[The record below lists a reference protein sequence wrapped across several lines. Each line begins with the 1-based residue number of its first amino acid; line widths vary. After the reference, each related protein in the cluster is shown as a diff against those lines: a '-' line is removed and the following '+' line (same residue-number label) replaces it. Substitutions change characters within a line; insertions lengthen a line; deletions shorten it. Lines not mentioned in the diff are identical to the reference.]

1 MDIKEAIRE
10 RHSVRYYKD
19 EPISDEQRKEL
30 EALISQCN
38 EESGLSMQLVVDDPE
53 CFDTLLAHYGMFKN
67 VKNYIAVVGPK
78 AMADCWVAGTY
89 KRGKCKA
96 EVADNEKIVC
106 VIAIGYGENQ
116 GTKHKSKPLAKI
128 CDIPE
133 ADMPVW
139 FKNGVKA
146 AMMAPTAMNQQ
157 KFRITLDRND
167 PVITAGKGL
176 MTGIDL
182 GIVKYN
188 FEAASGHKV

>member
-78 AMADCWVAGTY
+78 AMADLDV
-89 KRGKCKA
+89 RGGGRGQRKDRLCDRDRLRR
-96 EVADNEKIVC
+96 ESGNE
-106 VIAIGYGENQ
+106 A
-116 GTKHKSKPLAKI
+116 
-128 CDIPE
+128 
-133 ADMPVW
+133 
-139 FKNGVKA
+139 
-146 AMMAPTAMNQQ
+146 
-157 KFRITLDRND
+157 
-167 PVITAGKGL
+167 
-176 MTGIDL
+176 
-182 GIVKYN
+182 
-188 FEAASGHKV
+188 

>member
-19 EPISDEQRKEL
+19 EPISEQHRAEL
-30 EALISQCN
+30 DVLISQCN

-78 AMADCWVAGTY
+78 SMADLDVRGGYYGQKVVLAAQMMGLNTCWVAGTY

-96 EVADNEKIVC
+96 DIAGNEKIVC

-116 GTKHKSKPLAKI
+116 GAKHKSKPLSKI

-146 AMMAPTAMNQQ
+146 AMMAPTAMKKRPPEWAIQQ
-157 KFRITLDRND
+157 TTPEVSL
-167 PVITAGKGL
+167 
-176 MTGIDL
+176 
-182 GIVKYN
+182 
-188 FEAASGHKV
+188 